1 MNKKDLTIQDLQ
13 ILKEILSN
21 YKDRFN
27 KEIGNKESNK
37 FLLTDFDYE
46 TLVNKLFHITIDVDY
61 KLRYQADTG
70 TNIKIQYSPNHDC
83 SILLKDL

>member
-13 ILKEILSN
+13 ILNKILSN

-70 TNIKIQYSPNHDC
+70 TNIKIQYSHNHDC